1 MDFNLIVT
9 LIVLLLFIV
18 MMLSGKFAYSLVG
31 ITCVSILVLTGV
43 LSISEGFA
51 GFADK
56 NVIMLAGMFG
66 LAGMLGKTSM
76 GDFVKDKL
84 LTGKGGGSSFRL
96 ALTLLIIAAIFGQ
109 LMTSQTSIIMIMMS
123 FLLVI
128 EDKEVTISRILLPL
142 TFVMTTWMGK
152 TPLGGPG
159 VTTYIMLNQFIEA
172 AGGTEM
178 LDVLSL
184 MKCTLIPGIIAIL
197 YSAFTYKMLPKKE
210 INASAYAQNNKQ
222 GNVTKMSSK
231 NERIVYVAFVL
242 SVIGLL
248 LAGKIGERAY
258 IFPLVICVVLMYLKV
273 MSGKEFLQMLTSGP
287 VIMCATI
294 LVVANAVTASGA
306 GNLIGEIVIKILGG
320 NPAPWMIVTVFGI
333 VALITTTFISN
344 TASFM
349 VLVPIACN
357 VCLTAGYDP
366 RATVV
371 TVFSAA
377 LLSVMTPMA
386 NTGSAVTYSICNLNV
401 KEGFLW
407 AFPGAIICLAATIV
421 NSLIIY
427 PM

>member
-1 MDFNLIVT
+1 MDFKLIVT

-18 MMLSGKFAYSLVG
+18 MMLSGKFSFSLVG
-31 ITCVSILVLTGV
+31 ITCVCILVLSGV

-56 NVIMLAGMFG
+56 NVIMLAGMYG
-66 LAGMLGKTSM
+66 IAGMLGKTSL
-76 GDFVKDKL
+76 GDIVKNKL
-84 LTGKGGGSSFRL
+84 LSGKGGGSSFKL
-96 ALTLLIIAAIFGQ
+96 ALTLLVIAAILGQ
-109 LMTSQTSIIMIMMS
+109 FMTSQSSIIMIMMS

-128 EDKEVTISRILLPL
+128 EDKNVTVSRILLPL

-159 VTTYIMLNQFIEA
+159 VTTHILLNQFIEA
-172 AGGTEM
+172 AGGTEL
-178 LDVLSL
+178 LDVLTM

-197 YSAFTYKMLPKKE
+197 YSAFTYKMLPDNDLNLSSYE
-210 INASAYAQNNKQ
+210 Q
-222 GNVTKMSSK
+222 GNKGSSASK
-231 NERIVYVAFVL
+231 LSPKDEKIVYFAFVL
-242 SVIGLL
+242 SVVGLL
-248 LAGKIGERAY
+248 LSGKMGEAAY
-258 IFPLVICVVLMYLKV
+258 IFPLVVCVILIYMKV
-273 MSGKEFLQMLTSGP
+273 MGGKEFLNMLTSGP

-306 GNLIGEIVIKILGG
+306 GNLIGELVIRLLGG
-320 NPAPWMIVTVFGI
+320 NPAPIMIVAVFGI
-333 VALITTTFISN
+333 VSLITTTFISN

-366 RATVV
+366 RAAVV
-371 TVFSAA
+371 TVFSAS

-386 NTGSAVTYSICNLNV
+386 NTGSAIVYSTCNLNV
-401 KEGFLW
+401 KDGFLW
-407 AFPGAIICLAATIV
+407 AFPGAIICLAVTVINSIIV
-421 NSLIIY
+421 Y